1 MLTEEEEQLID
12 ALILLPLARKTLAWD
27 KKAIEAS
34 AIKFKEP
41 YILAIENIL
50 ARLSHDLYGIKREA
64 GRQRI
69 KFYKRSELEYT
80 VFVRGWQFE
89 KRYHPS
95 IAADWVK
102 ERVTNY
108 LLNS

>member
-1 MLTEEEEQLID
+1 MLTEGEEQLID
-12 ALILLPLARKTLAWD
+12 AFILLPLARKTLAWD

-41 YILAIENIL
+41 YIRAIENML
-50 ARLSHDLYGIKREA
+50 ARLSHDLYSIKRET
-64 GRQRI
+64 GRQQM
-69 KFYKRSELEYT
+69 KFYKRSDLDYT
-80 VFVRGWQFE
+80 VFVRGWRFE
-89 KRYHPS
+89 RRYHPS